1 MKWYSGLLNLCVIQM
16 IGLHPTVPWLWL
28 GRGKVPSSYC
38 RSGVEI
44 RTVPRGSTQEW
55 CFVLTQ
61 VPRSLASHLSFST
74 FQSFLLM
81 TYTFCPVFFFWLAD
95 KRKWNMFTTHS
106 EPAVLLCSNA
116 YAFSTISNCLWGCD
130 VWNTYVSCPF
140 LNCILNI
147 QTHFFHC
154 SSHPLNF
161 PIFFCIT
168 LCHSYIQ
175 DIFSLLCGSFIALHI
190 MP

>member
-1 MKWYSGLLNLCVIQM
+1 MKWYSGLLNLCVIQ
-16 IGLHPTVPWLWL
+16 IQNPTVPWLWL

-44 RTVPRGSTQEW
+44 RTVSRGSTQEW

-81 TYTFCPVFFFWLAD
+81 TYTFCPVFFFFWLAD

-130 VWNTYVSCPF
+130 IWNSYVSCPF

-147 QTHFFHC
+147 QTH
-154 SSHPLNF
+154 SSTVLFIPS
-161 PIFFCIT
+161 IF
-168 LCHSYIQ
+168 L
-175 DIFSLLCGSFIALHI
+175 FSSV
-190 MP
+190 